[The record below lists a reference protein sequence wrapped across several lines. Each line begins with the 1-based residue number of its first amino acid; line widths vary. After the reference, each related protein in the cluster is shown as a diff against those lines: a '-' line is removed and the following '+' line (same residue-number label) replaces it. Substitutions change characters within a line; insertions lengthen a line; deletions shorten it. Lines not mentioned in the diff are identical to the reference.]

1 MNRPFKFYFLAIF
14 RIEGIQ
20 HVKLIRRQTTF
31 SAVLMTDI
39 VREIYDMARKDN
51 HSVITEE
58 SAKAILTKYGIKV
71 PPYALVKSSQEAMN
85 KAEKLGFPLVAKI
98 VSPDIL
104 HKTDV
109 KGVKVGLKSDQEVR
123 DAFDDIYG
131 RLSSKYDTR
140 GVILEKMAD
149 PGLEIIVGLQID
161 PQFGPVIMFGLG
173 GIYTEIFKDV
183 TFRVLPITSGDIKEM
198 IEDLKGK
205 SMLRGFRGSQ
215 PIDTAM
221 LSDLLLKIGKL
232 GIDAAPYYDSVDF
245 NPIILYPNDYTVV
258 DAKILLRDKSAQD
271 VVSKAE
277 PDSSY
282 MDLFFNAKSVALI
295 GASPEEGKVGNSVL
309 QSLAKHDYKGKVFPV
324 NSKGY
329 QEIMGIKAF
338 KSLAEIDDPVDVVVV
353 TIDLKFVPELL
364 KSCGIKGI
372 HNMVI
377 ISGGGKELGGDRA
390 AIENEIKRLSSELK
404 VRIIGPNCIGMF
416 NADNRLDCAFQGHER
431 MIRPQRGDVAFLSQS
446 GTVGIAFMETSDSF
460 GMSKMISYGN
470 RSDVDEA
477 DMIWYL
483 SEDPNTKVIGL
494 YVEGLGDGRKF
505 MNTAKKVILEKNKP
519 ILVFKNGRTTRGA
532 KQAAS
537 HTGSLGG
544 SYNIVKGALSQ
555 AKIISL
561 DSYEELTG
569 SLKAL
574 AWQPVPNGNRV
585 AMITN
590 GAGPV
595 IAAIDNFERLGL
607 AVAEISDKTMRNLRE
622 RYPPTYVIGNPCDIT
637 GSATADDYGFAIQA
651 FMDDPNVDIIMPW
664 FVFQDDPLGEN
675 IVEILE
681 NFQKQRKK
689 PILVGAMGGPFTQKI
704 SQRVED
710 TNVPVYHSV
719 ITWVTSAGA
728 IAKWSRLTGS
738 KYK

>member
-1 MNRPFKFYFLAIF
+1 ML
-14 RIEGIQ
+14 E
-20 HVKLIRRQTTF
+20 
-31 SAVLMTDI
+31 
-39 VREIYDMARKDN
+39 
-51 HSVITEE
+51 
-58 SAKAILTKYGIKV
+58 
-71 PPYALVKSSQEAMN
+71 
-85 KAEKLGFPLVAKI
+85 
-98 VSPDIL
+98 
-104 HKTDV
+104 
-109 KGVKVGLKSDQEVR
+109 
-123 DAFDDIYG
+123 
-131 RLSSKYDTR
+131 RLSSKYHTK
-140 GVILEKMAD
+140 GVILEKMVD
-149 PGLEIIVGLQID
+149 PGLEVIVGLQND

-183 TFRVLPITSGDIKEM
+183 SFRILPITTGDVKEM

-205 SMLRGFRGSQ
+205 SMLEGFRGSQ
-215 PIDTAM
+215 PIDTSM
-221 LSDLLLKIGKL
+221 LSDMLTKIGQL
-232 GIDAAPYYDSVDF
+232 GLDAAPYYESVDF
-245 NPIILYPNDYTVV
+245 NPIILYPNDYFVV
-258 DAKILLRDKSAQD
+258 DAKILLREKPDLG
-271 VVSKAE
+271 VISKAL

-282 MDLFFNAKSVALI
+282 MDLFFNAKSIALI
-295 GASPEEGKVGNSVL
+295 GASPEEGKIGNSVL
-309 QSLAKHDYKGKVFPV
+309 QSIAKYDYKGKVFPV
-324 NSKGY
+324 NAKGY
-329 QEIMGIKAF
+329 KEIMGIRAF
-338 KSLAEIDDPVDVVVV
+338 KSLDEIEEPVDVVVV
-353 TIDLKFVPELL
+353 TVDLKFVPDLL
-364 KSCGIKGI
+364 RSCGKKNI

-377 ISGGGKELGGDRA
+377 ISGGGKELGGERA
-390 AIENEIKRLSSELK
+390 SIENEIKKLSAELK

-431 MIRPQRGDVAFLSQS
+431 MLRPKRGEVAFLSQS
-446 GTVGIAFMETSDSF
+446 GTVGIAFMETSDAF

-483 SEDPNTKVIGL
+483 GEDPNTKVIGL

-505 MNTAKKVILEKNKP
+505 MHTAKKVISEKSKP

-544 SYNIVKGALSQ
+544 SYHVVRGALEQ

-569 SLKAL
+569 ALKAL
-574 AWQPVPNGNRV
+574 AWQPVPKGNRV

-607 AVAEISDKTMRNLRE
+607 AVAEVSDKTIKDLKE
-622 RYPPTYVIGNPCDIT
+622 HYPPTYVIGNPCDIT
-637 GSATADDYGFAIQA
+637 GSATADDYRFAIQA

-664 FVFQDDPLGEN
+664 FVFQDDPLEEN
-675 IVEILE
+675 IVEVLG
-681 NFQKQRKK
+681 NFQKQLRK
-689 PILVGAMGGPFTQKI
+689 PIIVGAMGGPFTQKI
-704 SQRVED
+704 SKRIED

-728 IAKWSRLTGS
+728 LAKWSKISGDKISQPPR
-738 KYK
+738 